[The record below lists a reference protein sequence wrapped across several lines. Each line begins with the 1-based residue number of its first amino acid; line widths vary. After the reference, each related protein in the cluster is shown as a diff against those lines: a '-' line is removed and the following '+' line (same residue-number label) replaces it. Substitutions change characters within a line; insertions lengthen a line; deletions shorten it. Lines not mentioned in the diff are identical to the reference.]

1 MTLGDFSA
9 KVVNEKVSGVPDG
22 QGLCERNNR
31 GNKSKAWVES
41 RETIIVNTWLKHHP
55 RRL

>member
-41 RETIIVNTWLKHHP
+41 RETIIVNTCLKHHP
-55 RRL
+55 